1 MIKKIYTRIIL
12 KYIPFFL
19 NGFYEY
25 HIESR
30 YKTLAPRELMFAV
43 TYRCNSR
50 CVMCNIWKGKRRE
63 EMSSDQI
70 AEVLSD
76 NLFKKIQVVNITGG
90 EPTLRADLG
99 GITRLLIDKMP
110 ELKKITL
117 TSNGLDTSKV
127 INKCVVMAEIC
138 DKNNIDFFVGLSVD
152 GIGKVHDE
160 IRNIPQAFDKV
171 NNTISK
177 IREMQQK
184 YSVRFGINC
193 TIIPKNI
200 GDVYNVYNWCEQ
212 RDIDAKFIVAS
223 CAENYYWNKDIEEEL
238 KFKEDD
244 KRYLLLFLEKLAE
257 KKSLLNFSA
266 YYYNDV
272 VKMLKNDK
280 NRTTPCVFSLDAF
293 MLDPYGDLYYCMYG
307 NKIGNCL
314 ENNGKGIYYDP
325 KNLAHREEII
335 KNKCPECIES
345 CFLEIGIGKDLIKYL
360 KFFLRG

>member
-1 MIKKIYTRIIL
+1 MIKKIGMRIIL
-12 KYIPFFL
+12 KYIAFFL
-19 NGFYEY
+19 KGFYEY

-43 TYRCNSR
+43 TYRCNAR

-76 NLFKKIQVVNITGG
+76 NLFKRIQVVNITGG
-90 EPTLRADLG
+90 EPTLRDDLG

-117 TSNGLDTSKV
+117 TSNALDTRKV
-127 INKCVVMAEIC
+127 IRMCIEMAEIC
-138 DKNNIDFFVGLSVD
+138 DSNNIDFFVGISLD

-177 IREMQQK
+177 IREMQK
-184 YSVRFGINC
+184 RYSIRFGINC

-238 KFKEDD
+238 KFKEAD
-244 KRYLLLFLEKLAE
+244 KSNLLSFLEKLAE

-266 YYYNDV
+266 YYYDDV
-272 VKMLKNDK
+272 VKMFKNGK
-280 NRTTPCVFSLDAF
+280 KRTTPCVFSLDAF
-293 MLDPYGDLYYCMYG
+293 MLDPYGNLFYCMYG
-307 NKIGNCL
+307 DKIGNCL
-314 ENNGKGIYYDP
+314 DINGKDLYYEP
-325 KNLAHREEII
+325 KNLAHRKEII

-345 CFLEIGIGKDLIKYL
+345 CFLEIGMGKELLKHL
-360 KFFLRG
+360 KFLLGR